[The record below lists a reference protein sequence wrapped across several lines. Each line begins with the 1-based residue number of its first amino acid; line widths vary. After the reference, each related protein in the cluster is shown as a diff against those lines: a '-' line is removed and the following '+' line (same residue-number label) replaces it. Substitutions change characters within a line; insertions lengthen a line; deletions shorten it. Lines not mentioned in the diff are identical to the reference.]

1 VQEEIGRSKTKRTS
15 DRILRKITILKNYW
29 VAIIIVILDQIT
41 KYIVKETMILHDSI
55 PLWDTTIQLT
65 YLENPG
71 MAFGIRF
78 FEDHPFWGR
87 WFFSIVSIVASGALI
102 AYIHSM
108 RHEKWPYRF
117 SLSLILGGAVGN
129 LIDRVMFGR
138 VVDFMD
144 VDIPDMLG
152 MQRWPV
158 FNVADS
164 AVVLGMIIMTIF
176 VLTHK
181 PASNTVNE
189 TSGTDTPATGGIN

>member
-1 VQEEIGRSKTKRTS
+1 
-15 DRILRKITILKNYW
+15 
-29 VAIIIVILDQIT
+29 
-41 KYIVKETMILHDSI
+41 
-55 PLWDTTIQLT
+55 
-65 YLENPG
+65 
-71 MAFGIRF
+71 
-78 FEDHPFWGR
+78 
-87 WFFSIVSIVASGALI
+87 
-102 AYIHSM
+102 
-108 RHEKWPYRF
+108 
-117 SLSLILGGAVGN
+117 
-129 LIDRVMFGR
+129 RVMFGR

>member
-1 VQEEIGRSKTKRTS
+1 M
-15 DRILRKITILKNYW
+15 RIYW
-29 VAIIIVILDQIT
+29 LAFWIVIADQIT
-41 KYIVKETMILHDSI
+41 KWMVKNWMVLHDSI
-55 PLWDTTIQLT
+55 PLIGSTVQLT

-78 FEDHPFWGR
+78 FETHPFWGR
-87 WFFSIVSIVASGALI
+87 WFFSIVSILASAGLI
-102 AYIHSM
+102 WYIYRM
-108 RHEKWPYRF
+108 RHENWIYRV

-144 VDIPDMLG
+144 VDIPDFFG

-164 AVVLGMIIMTIF
+164 SVVTGMIIMSLF
-176 VLTHK
+176 VMFSKHHQEITDAMSPEDKDLQGDKK
-181 PASNTVNE
+181 PLPE
-189 TSGTDTPATGGIN
+189 

>member
-1 VQEEIGRSKTKRTS
+1 M
-15 DRILRKITILKNYW
+15 RIYW
-29 VAIIIVILDQIT
+29 LAFWIVIADQVS
-41 KYIVKETMILHDSI
+41 KWMVKNWMVLHDSI
-55 PLWDTTIQLT
+55 PLIGSTVQLT

-78 FEDHPFWGR
+78 FETHPFWGR
-87 WFFSIVSIVASGALI
+87 WFFSIVSILASAGLI
-102 AYIHSM
+102 WYIYRM
-108 RHEKWPYRF
+108 RHERWIYRV

-144 VDIPDMLG
+144 VDIPDFFG

-164 AVVLGMIIMTIF
+164 SVVTGMIIMSAFVIF
-176 VLTHK
+176 TKQHQETENEMPAAAQSLPDDKKALT
-181 PASNTVNE
+181 E
-189 TSGTDTPATGGIN
+189 

>member
-1 VQEEIGRSKTKRTS
+1 M
-15 DRILRKITILKNYW
+15 KIYW
-29 VAIIIVILDQIT
+29 LAFWIVIADQIT
-41 KYIVKETMILHDSI
+41 KWMVKSWMILHDSI
-55 PLWDTTIQLT
+55 PLIGSAVQLT

-78 FEDHPFWGR
+78 FETHPFWGR
-87 WFFSIVSIVASGALI
+87 WFFSIVSILASAGLI
-102 AYIHSM
+102 WYIYRM
-108 RHEKWPYRF
+108 RHERWIYRV
-117 SLSLILGGAVGN
+117 SLALILGGAVGN

-164 AVVLGMIIMTIF
+164 SVVVGMIIMSAFVIFTKHEKEKTESEPESIQFVNQEKETI
-176 VLTHK
+176 T
-181 PASNTVNE
+181 E
-189 TSGTDTPATGGIN
+189 